1 MAGAVKKYI
10 ENIDAFPD
18 TLDDLRQKLS
28 DMGKV
33 VNDLP
38 REVILQMAFNE
49 GLVTPER
56 LLQIAASARDTAANA
71 DPVEIPLT
79 VDDYQ
84 AQVDAMTVVDD
95 TQAIFNNADVSIEP
109 EVKPPDFDQTIKAV
123 EAMTNFVEPII
134 KGFYET
140 IQTGIEWEAKLDIA
154 EVEANAKKVEAI
166 MDSVGATAEGA
177 ANVLS
182 SIFGNIADLR
192 EIADRYT
199 IQDWI
204 NEQIDI
210 QREALEEQKK
220 MNDAEISLMEA
231 RRKRLDS
238 GEPLIVVGTEGL
250 QPALEGLMWELV
262 EITQARITEDGLD
275 MLTGL

>member
-182 SIFGNIADLR
+182 SIFG
-192 EIADRYT
+192 
-199 IQDWI
+199 
-204 NEQIDI
+204 
-210 QREALEEQKK
+210 
-220 MNDAEISLMEA
+220 
-231 RRKRLDS
+231 KR
-238 GEPLIVVGTEGL
+238 
-250 QPALEGLMWELV
+250 
-262 EITQARITEDGLD
+262 
-275 MLTGL
+275 